1 MVLNLC
7 QSVDVL
13 YCFLTALAEQSFV
26 QFFVGAVLRVASEFD
41 VAGIA
46 AGSVADI
53 AVVDDAVAG
62 DFESVETG
70 LYFQTHLV

>member
-13 YCFLTALAEQSFV
+13 YCFLTALVEQSFV
-26 QFFVGAVLRVASEFD
+26 QFFVGAVLRVAFEFD

-62 DFESVETG
+62 GSESVETG
-70 LYFQTHLV
+70 LDFQTHLV